1 MGRWLAT
8 LAIAALLMLDLAL
21 PVTGVGRRGNES
33 AVRAEATSAAPLLGE
48 PFPGVTLTLVDGRTL
63 RTEDLHGHA
72 TLLVFERSVDW

>member
-8 LAIAALLMLDLAL
+8 LAIVALLALDLAL

-33 AVRAEATSAAPLLGE
+33 AVRAEATSPAPLLGQL
-48 PFPGVTLTLVDGRTL
+48 FPDVTLTLVDGQTL

>member
-8 LAIAALLMLDLAL
+8 FAIVALLVLDLAL

-33 AVRAEATSAAPLLGE
+33 AVRAEATGAAPVLGE
-48 PFPGVTLTLVDGRTL
+48 PFPDVILTLVDGGAL